1 MRSMRYL
8 LRFVIF
14 CEKSDKRE
22 VCSLRWVNVAF
33 FGVLSDRKPQGFLEN
48 LLWDLTFPG
57 NDA

>member
-1 MRSMRYL
+1 MRYL

-22 VCSLRWVNVAF
+22 VCSLCWVNVAF